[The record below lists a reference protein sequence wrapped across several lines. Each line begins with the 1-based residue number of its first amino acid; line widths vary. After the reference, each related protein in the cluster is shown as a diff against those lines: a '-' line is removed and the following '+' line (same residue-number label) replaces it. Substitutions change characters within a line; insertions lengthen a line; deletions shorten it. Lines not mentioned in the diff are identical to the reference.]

1 MHLENIWNEHH
12 WKQLPLIHNEA
23 FTLADLTRVN
33 IQFMRLCCAVSPMCT
48 AYCIYDTMA
57 THAGSI
63 LLCLGQRAVI
73 LMANASWPVRI
84 IPARPT
90 DSVSWNALSSLPPVF
105 ITSDSSG
112 QQTRT
117 ILACKECSIA
127 RLLPV
132 KSLESWKR
140 NTHICSFLRGI
151 FLKMSLKIPSTSNGK
166 ALLGSETVSNLVSKL

>member
-1 MHLENIWNEHH
+1 MQLENIWNEHH

-33 IQFMRLCCAVSPMCT
+33 IQFMRLCAVSPMCT
-48 AYCIYDTMA
+48 AHCICDTMA
-57 THAGSI
+57 THTGSI

-84 IPARPT
+84 ITACPT

-105 ITSDSSG
+105 ITSYSLG

-117 ILACKECSIA
+117 ILPCKECSIA

-132 KSLESWKR
+132 KSLHG
-140 NTHICSFLRGI
+140 NTTLTFV
-151 FLKMSLKIPSTSNGK
+151 
-166 ALLGSETVSNLVSKL
+166 VS